1 MFLGA
6 CAQLPQAPP
15 ILVLE
20 TDVIRRTTVEFS
32 ADASLLASGG
42 VDGKLTL
49 WSLPEGKQVRAWRAH
64 ADSIHALAFLTEAR
78 LVSASY
84 DKSLAV
90 WNSDGTLRRRRV
102 TPAPIGDM
110 SVHEATDM
118 VVTAH
123 ADGVVRRW
131 RLTDLG
137 LESEIPLHR
146 GGIYAVSH
154 HPNGT
159 YASSGGDRAVYV
171 WRANDTPRT
180 LEAPPTD
187 ARDLVFSRDGRFL
200 YGGGWFKVF
209 RWRIADGALTVI
221 PTEHHGIIGSLD
233 ISADGRRLASISR
246 ETDSAVQVLD
256 AATGAVYARLQPHDL
271 CGRHVRLS
279 PDGRYLATTSDDAS
293 VRVWDVTQTGSAP

>member
-6 CAQLPQAPP
+6 CTQLPKAPP
-15 ILVLE
+15 MLVLE
-20 TDVIRRTTVEFS
+20 TDIIRRTTVAFS
-32 ADASLLASGG
+32 ADVSLLASGG

-64 ADSIHALAFLTEAR
+64 AESVHALAFVSGER

-84 DKSLAV
+84 DKTLAV
-90 WNSDGTLRRRRV
+90 WNSDGTLHQRRV

-110 SVHEATDM
+110 SVYEAADM
-118 VVTAH
+118 IVTGH
-123 ADGVVRRW
+123 GDGVVRRW
-131 RLTDLG
+131 RLTDLR
-137 LESEIPLHR
+137 LESEIALHR

-154 HPNGT
+154 HPSGM
-159 YASSGGDRAVYV
+159 YASSGHDGAVYV
-171 WRANDTPRT
+171 WRANDVPRA

-209 RWRIADGALTVI
+209 RWRIADGALTVV

-246 ETDSAVQVLD
+246 ETDSAVQLLD
-256 AATGAVYARLQPHDL
+256 AATGAVYARLQSHEL

-293 VRVWDVTQTGSAP
+293 VRVWDLTQTTPRP